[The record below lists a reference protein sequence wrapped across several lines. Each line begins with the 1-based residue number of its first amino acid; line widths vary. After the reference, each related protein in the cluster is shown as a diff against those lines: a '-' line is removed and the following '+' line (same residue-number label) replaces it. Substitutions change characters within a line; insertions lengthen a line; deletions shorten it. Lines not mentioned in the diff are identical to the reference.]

1 MGGCDAQW
9 LRRACGGQQGVP
21 GVELTRV
28 HPARGAAT
36 FEPPMKPTSLLLA
49 ALVALAGCAG
59 APSPAVSP
67 PAKPAPSP
75 APSTSAA
82 PVRAHQHAADPFAWL
97 AKVHGKRAM
106 SWVHE
111 QDART
116 KARYAS
122 DAAFSQLRDQ
132 ILQVYDSDAR
142 IPYVNHRGKY
152 LYNFWR
158 DKQHPRGLWR
168 RTTLVEFKKP
178 HPRWDV
184 LLDIDALDKTE
195 GKRWVYAGVQ
205 CMKPKY
211 NDCLVFLSP
220 DGGDAH
226 AVREFDVSS
235 RSFVKGGFQLPSA
248 KTQVGF
254 IDHDHIYVA
263 TDFGPGTMT
272 KSSYPRIVKEWT
284 RGTPLDKA
292 KTVFEGKPTDVGVG
306 AMHDRTPGF
315 ERDFVTVAKDYYHSE
330 LYQRLGDKLVRVKV
344 PSDADAYAHRQWLMV
359 QLRSPWT
366 VGKTT
371 YPAGAL
377 LAAPFKKFMKG
388 ERKLDVLFRPDE
400 HTALTSQSWT
410 RHHLILDVLHDVKSR
425 LQVLT
430 FRHDKWDEKELEGAP
445 GLSTVSISNT
455 DPDANDEYWLSVT
468 GFLTPS
474 SLLRGVLGREAPK
487 PVKQEPAFFDASPF
501 AVSQHFATSKD
512 GTRVPYFEI
521 ASKKLRY
528 DGRNPTLLYG
538 YGGFEVS
545 ILPYYSGTVG
555 RAWLDRGGVYVVANI
570 RGGGEYGPHWHK
582 AALKR
587 NRPRAYED
595 FAAVARDLVA
605 RKVTSPEHL
614 AAEGA
619 SNGGLLMGNMLTGW
633 PKLFGAISCEV
644 PLLDMRHY
652 THLSAGSSWIA
663 EYGDPD
669 KPAEWAWIKKFSPY
683 QNLDKGTDYP
693 PVLFYTSTS
702 DDRVGPVQAR
712 KMDAKMLAMGDQ
724 KVWFYENTEGGH
736 SAGADHKEEAFMH
749 ALAFTFLWDH
759 VK

>member
-1 MGGCDAQW
+1 
-9 LRRACGGQQGVP
+9 
-21 GVELTRV
+21 
-28 HPARGAAT
+28 
-36 FEPPMKPTSLLLA
+36 MKNAWMIAFSA
-49 ALVALAGCAG
+49 ALAGCA
-59 APSPAVSP
+59 ASAP
-67 PAKPAPSP
+67 PASP
-75 APSTSAA
+75 APAPAPPPVPSKQPAA
-82 PVRAHQHAADPFAWL
+82 AKKPAHAFAWL
-97 AKVHGKRAM
+97 DQVHGKRAM
-106 SWVHE
+106 KWVHE

-122 DAAFSQLRDQ
+122 DAAFSKLESR

-168 RTTLVEFKKP
+168 RTTLSQYKKDDP
-178 HPRWDV
+178 KWVV
-184 LLDIDALDKTE
+184 LLDLDALGKKE
-195 GKRWVYAGVQ
+195 GKRWVFKGAN
-205 CMKPKY
+205 CMKPRY
-211 NDCLVFLSP
+211 TDCLVSLSP
-220 DGGDAH
+220 EGGDAH
-226 AVREFDVSS
+226 VVREFDVPS
-235 RSFVKGGFQLPSA
+235 RSFVKDGFQLPVA
-248 KTQVGF
+248 KSNTGW

-284 RGTPLDKA
+284 RGTPLDQA
-292 KTVFEGKPTDVGVG
+292 KTIYEGKPTDVGVG

-330 LYQRLGDKLVRVKV
+330 LYQRVGDKLTRVKV
-344 PSDADAYAHRQWLMV
+344 PLDADAYAHRKWLV
-359 QLRSPWT
+359 VRLRSPWT

-377 LAAPFKKFMKG
+377 LAAPFKKFMAG
-388 ERKLDVLFRPDE
+388 DRKLDVLFRPDK
-400 HTALTSQSWT
+400 HTALVSQSWT
-410 RHHLILDVLHDVKSR
+410 RHHLILDVLDDVKSR

-430 FRHDKWDEKELEGAP
+430 FRHGRWTEKKLEGAP
-445 GLSTVSISNT
+445 GLSNVSISNT
-455 DPDANDEYWLSVT
+455 DPDDNDEYWLDVT

-474 SLLRGVLGREAPK
+474 SLLRGVIGHGKPK
-487 PVKQEPAFFDASPF
+487 LIKHEPAFFDASPF

-512 GTRVPYFEI
+512 GTKIPYFQI
-521 ASKKLRY
+521 AKKELPH
-528 DGRNPTLLYG
+528 DGKNPTLLYG

-545 ILPYYSGTVG
+545 LLPYYSGTVG
-555 RAWLDRGGVYVVANI
+555 RAWLERGGVYVVANI
-570 RGGGEYGPHWHK
+570 RGGGEYGPRWHD
-582 AALKR
+582 AALKQ

-595 FAAVARDLVA
+595 FAAVARDLIA

-614 AAEGA
+614 GAEGA
-619 SNGGLLMGNMLTGW
+619 SNGGLLVGNMLVGW

-669 KPAEWAWIKKFSPY
+669 KPGQWGWIKKFSPY
-683 QNLDKGTDYP
+683 QNLQKGTAYP

-724 KVWFYENTEGGH
+724 HAWFYENTEGGH
-736 SAGADHKEEAFMH
+736 SAGADHKQEAFMH